1 MAKADIKALRE
12 RYNALREARQ
22 PFVAEWRNLR
32 DYIAPDCGQFDVSEI
47 RPDDRWEKILDPS
60 ASDAADVLAAGM
72 LGGMTSPAR
81 PWFQLSTSSPELDE
95 QVEIKQWLS
104 EVTTMMQMI
113 FARSNLYESLHSL
126 YYELGVFGT
135 GCIVVEPSAEKI
147 VQFHLLTIGEYYI
160 ATNHEG
166 RVDTLYRE
174 VFMTASQMV
183 DKFGYDKV
191 SKTVQKAYDGNR
203 RQQGFKVIHAIEP
216 RNDRDIDKIDQENMP
231 WRSVYFE
238 HSVNEPGKGLL
249 LEEGFEHFPGLCPRW
264 KVRGRNVY
272 GFGPGSKA
280 LPTVRSLQGETLDKS
295 YGVGY
300 QTRPPL
306 MVPAYLQDQGADWAP
321 GGIVYVNSPSAEKQ
335 VTQAINANFNLEH
348 VRADI
353 ADGRSQINEF
363 FFKDLFLM
371 IAGTQRYGRTAF
383 EVEKLEKEKM
393 MLLGP
398 VLESLHTDLLN
409 PLIDVTFDIMV
420 ANGLVPPA
428 PEMLQGMDLS
438 VSYVSILAQAQKAV
452 GVDATDRFIN
462 TLGAINQAFPEAHA
476 SDILDTDKLSRKY
489 ADQLGVDPEILRTD
503 EQVQGVRE
511 ERVAL
516 QQSQMQ
522 MAQAQQMA
530 SVAKDMSQ
538 VQQDSGTDMLSQL
551 QGY

>member
-1 MAKADIKALRE
+1 MAKADIKELRE
-12 RYNALREARQ
+12 RFNALREARQ
-22 PFVAEWRNLR
+22 PFVSEWRNLR
-32 DYIAPDCGQFDVSEI
+32 DYIAPDCGQFDVSEK

-95 QVEIKQWLS
+95 MVEIKQWLS
-104 EVTTMMQMI
+104 DVTTSMQMI

-135 GCIVVEPSAEKI
+135 GCIVVEPSHEKV

-174 VFMTASQMV
+174 VFMTAQQMV

-191 SKTVQKAYDGNR
+191 SNAVRKAYDGNR

-216 RNDRDIDKIDQENMP
+216 RTLRDDEKIDQENMP

-238 HSVNEPGKGLL
+238 YSADAPHQGLL
-249 LEEGFEHFPGLCPRW
+249 LEEGFNHFPGLCPRW

-272 GFGPGSKA
+272 GFGPGAKA

-306 MVPAYLQDQGADWAP
+306 LVPAILQDQGADWAP
-321 GGIVYVNSPSAEKQ
+321 GGIVYVNGPSAEKQ
-335 VTQAINANFNLEH
+335 VTQAINASFNLEH

-353 ADGRSQINEF
+353 ADARSQINEF

-428 PEMLQGMDLS
+428 PEALAGMDLS

-452 GVDATDRFIN
+452 GVDASDRFIN
-462 TLGAINQAFPEAHA
+462 TIGAVNQAFPNANVA
-476 SDILDTDKLSRKY
+476 DILDADKLARKY
-489 ADQLGVDPEILRTD
+489 ADQLGVDPSLLRTD
-503 EQVQGVRE
+503 EQIEAIRG
-511 ERVAL
+511 ERVA
-516 QQSQMQ
+516 QQQAMQQ

-538 VQQDSGTDMLSQL
+538 VQQDSGTGMLQAL

>member
-1 MAKADIKALRE
+1 MAKADITELRQ
-12 RYNALREARQ
+12 RFKALREARQ
-22 PFVAEWRNLR
+22 PFVNEWRNLR
-32 DYIAPDCGQFDVSEI
+32 DYIAPDCGQFNVSET
-47 RPDDRWEKILDPS
+47 RPDDRWEKIYDPT

-81 PWFQLSTSSPELDE
+81 PWFQLSTTSPELDE
-95 QVEIKQWLS
+95 QIEIKQWLS
-104 EVTTMMQMI
+104 DVTTTMQMV
-113 FARSNLYESLHSL
+113 FSRSNLYESLHSL

-135 GCIVVEPSAEKI
+135 GCIVVEPSPEKV

-160 ATNHEG
+160 ATNSAG
-166 RVDTLYRE
+166 RVNTPSRDLY
-174 VFMTASQMV
+174 MTAAQMIE
-183 DKFGYDKV
+183 KFGRENV
-191 SKTVQKAYDGNR
+191 SSSVLKAYDGNQ
-203 RQQGFKVIHAIEP
+203 RQKQFEVIHAIEP
-216 RNDRDIDKIDQENMP
+216 RDKRELDKIDHENMEF
-231 WRSVYFE
+231 RSVYFE
-238 HSVNEPGKGLL
+238 ASPEDLKQGIL

-272 GFGPGSKA
+272 GYGPGSKA
-280 LPTVRSLQGETLDKS
+280 WPTVRSLQGEQLDKS

-306 MVPAYLQDQGADWAP
+306 MVPAALQDQSADWAP
-321 GGIVYVNSPSAEKQ
+321 GGIVYVNAPSTDHQ

-348 VRADI
+348 IRADI
-353 ADGRSQINEF
+353 ADARSQINEF

-420 ANGLVPPA
+420 ANGLVPPP
-428 PEMLQGMDLS
+428 PEALQGMDLS

-452 GVDATDRFIN
+452 GIDASDRLIN
-462 TLGAINQAFPEAHA
+462 TIAAMTQAFPNANV
-476 SDILDTDKLSRKY
+476 SDILDTDKLVRKY

-503 EQVQGVRE
+503 EQIEAIRG
-511 ERVAL
+511 ERMA
-516 QQSQMQ
+516 QQQAMQQ
-522 MAQAQQMA
+522 MAQAQQA
-530 SVAKDMSQ
+530 AAVAKDIAQ
-538 VQQDSGTDMLSQL
+538 VDSGTEMLSQL

>member
-1 MAKADIKALRE
+1 MAKADITELRQ
-12 RYNALREARQ
+12 RFKALREARQ
-22 PFVAEWRNLR
+22 PFVNEWRNLR
-32 DYIAPDCGQFDVSEI
+32 DYIAPDCGQFNVSEI
-47 RPDDRWEKILDPS
+47 RPDDRWEKIYDPT

-81 PWFQLSTSSPELDE
+81 PWFQLSTTSPELDE
-95 QVEIKQWLS
+95 QIEIKQWLS
-104 EVTTMMQMI
+104 DVTTTMQMV
-113 FARSNLYESLHSL
+113 FSRSNLYESLHSL

-135 GCIVVEPSAEKI
+135 GCIVVEPSPEKV

-160 ATNHEG
+160 ATNSEG
-166 RVDTLYRE
+166 RVNTLYRE
-174 VFMTASQMV
+174 LYMTAAQMIE
-183 DKFGYDKV
+183 KFGRENV
-191 SKTVQKAYDGNR
+191 SSSVLKAYDGNQ
-203 RQQGFKVIHAIEP
+203 RQKQFEVIHAIEP
-216 RNDRDIDKIDQENMP
+216 RDKRELDKIDHENMEF
-231 WRSVYFE
+231 RSVYFE
-238 HSVNEPGKGLL
+238 ASPEDLKQGIL

-272 GFGPGSKA
+272 GYGPGSKA
-280 LPTVRSLQGETLDKS
+280 WPTVRSLQGEQLDKS

-306 MVPAYLQDQGADWAP
+306 MVPAALQDQSADWAP
-321 GGIVYVNSPSAEKQ
+321 GGIVYVNAPSTDHQ

-348 VRADI
+348 IRADI
-353 ADGRSQINEF
+353 ADARSQINEF

-420 ANGLVPPA
+420 ANGLVPPP
-428 PEMLQGMDLS
+428 PEALQGMDLS

-452 GVDATDRFIN
+452 GIDASDRLIN
-462 TLGAINQAFPEAHA
+462 TIAAMTQAFPNANV
-476 SDILDTDKLSRKY
+476 SDILDTDKLVRKY

-503 EQVQGVRE
+503 EQIEAIRG
-511 ERVAL
+511 ERMA
-516 QQSQMQ
+516 QQQAMQQ
-522 MAQAQQMA
+522 MAQAQQA
-530 SVAKDMSQ
+530 AAVAKDIAQ
-538 VQQDSGTDMLSQL
+538 VDSGTEMLSQL